1 MTINLFS
8 KRLKD
13 AKKELTA
20 LKTSHER
27 AASLLNIYST
37 QDTLPWP
44 PGGVDIVT
52 IIVHFSREY
61 TAYPFFRFEI
71 ESLNFAYRNYAS
83 NIYIGAESYGADGYS
98 IEIVAL
104 HWGDEEY
111 SSNFRVIS
119 TSPVVR
125 IDYNWD

>member
-1 MTINLFS
+1 MVDLLS
-8 KRLKD
+8 KQLKD

-27 AASLLNIYST
+27 SASLLNIYST
-37 QDTLPWP
+37 QATLPWP

-52 IIVHFSREY
+52 ITVRFSKEY
-61 TAYPFFRFEI
+61 AAYPFFRFEI

-83 NIYIGAESYGADGYS
+83 NIYISSEAYGADGYS

-119 TSPVVR
+119 TSPVVG